1 MLRWPQSL
9 LLATAIVVG
18 LTFSHSLIDS
28 TRGDSTAT
36 YSADALNSLV
46 AAMREADV
54 DTSDTVIRLRGVT
67 SNADWSSLLERLRD
81 SLADGVDLQLDVFV
95 VDDEPNIAELCER
108 MFAALAIGS
117 VSFGQS
123 GTDLR
128 PASIPTLDRLAE
140 FSRDCQQTE
149 ILITGHTD
157 STGVAASNAS
167 LSEARAQAVAD
178 YLVANG
184 AAAEQLQVRGMGSAQ
199 PIADD
204 ATRVGRAKNRR
215 IEFELLE
222 QQ

>member
-9 LLATAIVVG
+9 LLATAIVAG
-18 LTFSHSLIDS
+18 LTFSHSIVDS

-36 YSADALNSLV
+36 YSAEALNALV

-54 DTSDTVIRLRGVT
+54 DTDDALIRLRGVT
-67 SNADWSSLLERLRD
+67 SNADWSSLLEQFRD
-81 SLADGVDLQLDVFV
+81 SLADGVELQLDVYV
-95 VDDEPNIAELCER
+95 IDDDPDVADLCGR
-108 MFAALAIGS
+108 MFAALAINS
-117 VSFGQS
+117 VSFNQS

-128 PASIPTLDRLAE
+128 PSSIPTLDRLAE
-140 FSRDCQQTE
+140 FSRDCRQSG

-157 STGVAASNAS
+157 STGVAANNAS

-184 AAAEQLQVRGMGSAQ
+184 ATTDQLQVRGMGSAQ

-204 ATRVGRAKNRR
+204 ATRAGRARNRR